1 MNRSSQ
7 LFWLLLGFGAALTA
21 APAIAVADPNA
32 VLYEV
37 TETMRVRSGKMI
49 SRLAMAALSGTVD
62 AGTSLCPGELAYALG
77 VTKCTINAVAHD
89 NVDLATGRGPITG
102 TFAVVA
108 QDLNT
113 IDGPEV
119 VIVRGT
125 VGGRI
130 DLSPAL
136 LGPDGMPKSGDEAPL
151 GGLVGTWSATGVPGG
166 PMQGFSGRG
175 TLTGTFRLPFVIPW
189 DPTRTPRYLMNPLTG
204 YVVPVRDDERALGYP
219 TVRLEI
225 TFVDG
230 SRWDSKRGEETRR

>member
-1 MNRSSQ
+1 MNRSIR
-7 LFWLLLGFGAALTA
+7 LFWWLLWFGAVLSAV
-21 APAIAVADPNA
+21 PAIAADPNA

-37 TETMRVRSGKMI
+37 TETMSVRTGRLN

-77 VTKCTINAVAHD
+77 IAKCTVNAIAHD
-89 NVDLATGRGPITG
+89 NVDLATGRGPING

-113 IDGPEV
+113 TDGPEV
-119 VIVRGT
+119 VIVRGS

-136 LGPDGMPKSGDEAPL
+136 LGPDGVPKTGDEAPL
-151 GGLVGTWSATGVPGG
+151 GGLVGSWSATGVPGG
-166 PMQGFSGRG
+166 PMQGFSGHG
-175 TLTGTFRLPFVIPW
+175 TLTGTFRLPFVAPW
-189 DPTRTPRYLMNPLTG
+189 DPTKTPHYLMNPLTG
-204 YVVPVRDDERALGYP
+204 YVTPVRDDERALGYP

-230 SRWDSKRGEETRR
+230 SRWGSKRGEETRR